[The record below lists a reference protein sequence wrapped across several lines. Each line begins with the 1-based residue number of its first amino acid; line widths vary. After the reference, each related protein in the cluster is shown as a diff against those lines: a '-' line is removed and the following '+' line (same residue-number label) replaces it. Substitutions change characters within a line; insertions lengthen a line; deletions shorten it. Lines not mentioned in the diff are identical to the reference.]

1 MQDEKDDLDLGGL
14 QQPDQTVDMHEW
26 LDAAIRATVIA
37 EHGFHKAPPT
47 ATVDWPD
54 TQDSEQGSEQEP
66 EQGPEED
73 RQETRQETR
82 QDNRQDN
89 LRQSLQDAADD
100 IGPPPF
106 TPASAVRLRD
116 RGVTAGPPLRKSLKP
131 VRVPQPRQSSRRRR
145 VPPLLLYG
153 PVIGGAAVVAYGI
166 AVWGSPPLRNVA
178 MADARPIAID
188 AQTEVQLAPH
198 LIVHDQ
204 HVMANEPLPLEVSID
219 RTVPN
224 ASLRVAGLAS
234 GTHLSAGSP
243 IGDSGWNVPFDGLK
257 NLYMYA
263 PTDFVGV
270 MNSAVDL
277 RGPDEK
283 LIDRRKVKLE
293 WVEPKKPLEKP
304 MSLVPPPPPAA
315 SVAAPPIVDSTPPA
329 MSAEVVASLLQRGVD
344 YLKNGDI
351 ASARI
356 VLTRLAAA
364 GVADGAFAA
373 GQSYDS
379 AYLSAHNVVG
389 VGGDEA
395 KARAFYQ
402 RAVQLGSTEAAA
414 QLERAATAK

>member
-14 QQPDQTVDMHEW
+14 EQPDQTVDVHEW

-54 TQDSEQGSEQEP
+54 TQQP
-66 EQGPEED
+66 EQGPEENP
-73 RQETRQETR
+73 
-82 QDNRQDN
+82 QDD
-89 LRQSLQDAADD
+89 LQQNPEDAADND
-100 IGPPPF
+100 AGPAPF
-106 TPASAVRLRD
+106 TPTSAVRLRD
-116 RGVTAGPPLRKSLKP
+116 RGATSAPPLRKSLNP
-131 VRVPQPRQSSRRRR
+131 VRVPQPRQRSRRRR
-145 VPPLLLYG
+145 APPLLLYG

-166 AVWGSPPLRNVA
+166 AVWGSPPLRNMAV
-178 MADARPIAID
+178 ADARPVAID
-188 AQTEVQLAPH
+188 AQTEAPLAPH

-204 HVMANEPLPLEVSID
+204 HVMANEPLPLDVSID

-243 IGDSGWNVPFDGLK
+243 IGDSGWNVPLDGLK

-277 RGPDEK
+277 RGADQR
-283 LIDRRKVKLE
+283 LIDQRKVKLE
-293 WVEPKKPLEKP
+293 WVEPKQKPLP
-304 MSLVPPPPPAA
+304 IAPPPAA
-315 SVAAPPIVDSTPPA
+315 AVNPAPDPA
-329 MSAEVVASLLQRGVD
+329 LSAEVAASLMQRGQD

-356 VLTRLAAA
+356 VFGRLAAA
-364 GVADGAFAA
+364 GIADGAFAA
-373 GQSYDS
+373 GETYD
-379 AYLSAHNVVG
+379 ATYLSAHNVVG

-402 RAVQLGSTEAAA
+402 RAVQLGSAEAAA
-414 QLERAATAK
+414 QLERAAAAK